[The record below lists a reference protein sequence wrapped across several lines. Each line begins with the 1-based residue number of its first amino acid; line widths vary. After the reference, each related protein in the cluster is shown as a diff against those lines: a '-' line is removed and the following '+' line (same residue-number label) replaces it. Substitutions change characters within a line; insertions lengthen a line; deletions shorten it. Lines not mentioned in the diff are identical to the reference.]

1 MPLKLT
7 PKGVLLLLLLVA
19 ATVPLTWKAKSLEK
33 KLFGHTEENAL
44 LNKPAPAF
52 ALKSLAGEP
61 VSSADF
67 RGKKKMV
74 VSFWASWCGPC
85 RLELPELQAFYG
97 KYHPKNNS
105 FEVLA
110 VSSDEDPK
118 AAAQFVREAKLTF
131 PILWDAD
138 SKMSDAFGVEGIPV
152 LFVIDENGKI
162 TLVQSGYGYGLEFR
176 LIEALGLKKTVA
188 PGKDKDADDDANN

>member
-7 PKGVLLLLLLVA
+7 PKGALLLLLLVA
-19 ATVPLTWKAKSLEK
+19 VTIPLTWKAKSLER
-33 KLFGHTEENAL
+33 KLFGHTDENAL

-52 ALKSLAGEP
+52 ALKSLAGEQ

-67 RGKKKMV
+67 KGKKKVV

-85 RLELPELQAFYG
+85 RLELPELQAFYE
-97 KYHPKNNS
+97 KYHPKNDG

-110 VSSDEDPK
+110 VSTDEDRK

-138 SKMSDAFGVEGIPV
+138 SKVSDAFGVEGIPV
-152 LFVIDENGKI
+152 LFVIDENGKV
-162 TLVQSGYGYGLEFR
+162 TLVQNGYGYGLEFR
-176 LIEALGLKKTVA
+176 LMAALGLKKDSA
-188 PGKDKDADDDANN
+188 PGKEKDPDDDAGN